1 MTVENEDPDTAADR
15 LEVALERIARV
26 TEREG
31 VADGLAAWQEGGAAL
46 AARLD
51 SLIARLR
58 AVLGQE

>member
-1 MTVENEDPDTAADR
+1 MAVENEDPEMAADR
-15 LEVALERIARV
+15 LEAALERIARAA
-26 TEREG
+26 EREG
-31 VADGLAAWQEGGAAL
+31 VADGLAAWQEGGAVL